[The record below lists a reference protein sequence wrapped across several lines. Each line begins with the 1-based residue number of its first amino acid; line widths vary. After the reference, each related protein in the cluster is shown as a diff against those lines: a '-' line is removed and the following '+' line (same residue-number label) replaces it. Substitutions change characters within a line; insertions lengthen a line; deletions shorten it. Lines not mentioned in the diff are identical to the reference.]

1 MKTLIKLLSAM
12 LVIAMLFSLAA
23 CSPEK
28 DTQIKVGVLKGAT
41 GMGAVKIAKDSE
53 ATKDEPTGYS
63 FDFYEATAQ
72 GTQKIKADILNGT
85 LNIAALPINEAA
97 GLYNESNGKIEI
109 IATNAL
115 GVLSIIGK
123 QQLTSFA
130 DLKGKTIHTV
140 AEGSTPEYAL
150 KYIIEQNGLT
160 FVKGNDAP
168 LGENGVRVIFHTA
181 PQMVIQNVKPAAA
194 DAGVYGMLPE
204 PATTNA
210 LNNIPG
216 ASIIFDV
223 TAEWD
228 KVSDTKLVQGCLVAN
243 KEFAEKYPNAI
254 ANFLKAYKN
263 SVDYVNNSA
272 NVEDVANLLVE
283 YTILTEAQKPIV
295 PNSIPRANIV
305 CEVGQTMKDDVKA
318 MLTVLYNADPT
329 SINGKLPADDFYG
342 NYEID

>member
-1 MKTLIKLLSAM
+1 MKLLIKILAVM
-12 LVIAMLFSLAA
+12 LVITSVFSLAA
-23 CSPEK
+23 CSAEE
-28 DTQIKVGVLKGAT
+28 DTQIKIGVLKGAT
-41 GMGAVKIAKDSE
+41 GMGAVKIAKDCE
-53 ATKDEPTGYS
+53 ATKDAPNGYS
-63 FDFYEATAQ
+63 FTFYEANAQ

-97 GLYNESNGKIEI
+97 GLYNESDGKVEV

-123 QQLTSFA
+123 QQLSSFA

-160 FVKGNDAP
+160 FVKGEDAP
-168 LGENGVRVIFHTA
+168 LGENGVRVVFHQA
-181 PQMVIQNVKPAAA
+181 PQAVIQKVKPAAA

-228 KVSDTKLVQGCLVAN
+228 KISDTKLVQGCLVVN
-243 KEFAEKYPNAI
+243 KDFAKKYPNAI
-254 ANFLKAYKN
+254 SSFLKAYKS
-263 SVDYVNNSA
+263 SVDYVNDAA
-272 NVEDVANLLVE
+272 NVDDVANLLVE
-283 YTILTEAQKPIV
+283 YTILTEAQKPLV
-295 PNSIPRANIV
+295 PDSIPRANIV
-305 CEVGQTMKDDVKA
+305 CEAGESMKDDVKA
-318 MLTVLYNADPT
+318 MLTVMFNADST
-329 SINGKLPADDFYG
+329 SINVKLPEDDFYG